1 MAQKTN
7 MDTDIRGQYEAYPY
21 PPRDPADEAKR
32 LITGSPS
39 NIAEI
44 EHYVF
49 GRKLAEDRPFRVLV
63 AGGGTGDATIM
74 LASQLAARGLTT
86 EITHIDISG
95 ASLDVARARAAARK
109 LDTINFV
116 QGSLTDLATLGLDK
130 FDYIDCCGV
139 LHHLPEP
146 AAGLNSLVAAL
157 GPEGGIGLM
166 LYGRLGRTG
175 VYEAQDLLR
184 LIADDLPNAERVETA
199 RALLDDLPPT
209 NWLKRNSHIGDHRNA
224 GDAGIYDL
232 LLHRQDRAYSVA
244 EIFALAAEAELEIT
258 GFIEPARYDPLN
270 YLEDAALRKKAAS
283 LPWPQRCAAAEL
295 IAGNLKVHI
304 CYLVH
309 AGTARDIPLRP
320 DSLEAIPVLNNVSPE
335 ALAGRLKGAPA
346 ISLDFDGAK
355 IRLPLPK
362 LAAEIS
368 AQIDGEHNLGEI
380 RRRLAKAGHRLSAG
394 AFARQFEVLYKTLN
408 GINAMLLR

>member
-1 MAQKTN
+1 
-7 MDTDIRGQYEAYPY
+7 MDTDVRGQYEAYPY

-39 NIAEI
+39 NIVEI

-49 GRKLAEDRPFRVLV
+49 GRKLAADQPFRALV

-74 LASQLAARGLTT
+74 LASQLAARGLMA

-95 ASLDVARARAAARK
+95 ASLEIARARAAARK
-109 LDTINFV
+109 LDSINFI
-116 QGSLTDLATLGLDK
+116 QASLNDLTELGLEK

-146 AAGLNSLVAAL
+146 AAGLHSLVAAL
-157 GPEGGIGLM
+157 RPKGGIGLM

-184 LIADDLPNAERVETA
+184 LIADDLPDTERVETA

-209 NWLKRNSHIGDHRNA
+209 NWLKRNSHIGDHHNA

-244 EIFALAAEAELEIT
+244 EIFALAADAELEIT

-270 YLEDAALRKKAAS
+270 YLEDAALRQKAAS

-304 CYLVH
+304 CYLVNS
-309 AGTARDIPLRP
+309 GRGGDIPRRP
-320 DSLEAIPVLNNVSPE
+320 QSQMAVPVLNNVSPE

-368 AQIDGEHNLGEI
+368 AQINGERNLAEI
-380 RRRLAKAGHRLSAG
+380 RRRLAKAGHRLSAS
-394 AFARQFEVLYKTLN
+394 AFARQFEVLYKALN
-408 GINAMLLR
+408 GINALLLR